1 MMMCEMKKMKNEN
14 KDIRELM
21 EKARTSIAATES
33 LFKGGF
39 YDFSASR
46 AYYTMFYATQAVLLT
61 KNLSFS
67 KHSAV
72 ISEFGRHFI
81 KEQILPLKLHRYIAN
96 AFDLRQAGDYGSMSA
111 VSKEEAERL
120 IKQTKEFIKI
130 VEDYLKDKE
139 YIK

>member
-1 MMMCEMKKMKNEN
+1 MENEN
-14 KDIRELM
+14 KEIKELM
-21 EKARTSIAATES
+21 EKAKTSIAATES
-33 LFKGGF
+33 LFGDGF

-81 KEQILPLKLHRYIAN
+81 KEHLLPLKLHRYIAN
-96 AFDLRQAGDYGSMSA
+96 AFDLRQAGDYGSVSV
-111 VSKEEAERL
+111 VSKDEVEKL

-130 VEDYLKDKE
+130 IEDYLKGKE
-139 YIK
+139 YMQ